1 MTITNNAMNT
11 TANAAGTAVAAALGS
26 RLTRG
31 RVIANAATV
40 STAVISSELAVLTN
54 GVASRWSRC
63 SAASA
68 RASSHGKATARRA
81 NMVMPT

>member
-1 MTITNNAMNT
+1 MNT